1 MPDLTDAD
9 LSRLI
14 TLVVIHEGESSSM
27 REESAKRLELAGLL
41 AMGYDEECDF
51 YGMCRVTDPGRALVA
66 RMLAAG
72 RTP

>member
-27 REESAKRLELAGLL
+27 RWESARRLESHGLL
-41 AMGYDEECDF
+41 NIAEMDHHPEVHF
-51 YGMCRVTDPGRALVA
+51 VTDAGRALVA

-72 RTP
+72 MAP